1 MIPLRITYNTLDT
14 TRSLLPYME
23 SVALNDVRAGRA
35 STLTLTLNNADGRF
49 TGAWRGTKG
58 DSIAVEMPPA
68 STERYAIKTISVRQS
83 PRLVVWEAEARPATT
98 KAVAGRGSGSPPPK
112 SGAIV
117 SEKKSW
123 DKYRKNVTLKAV
135 AGEVCSECGLML
147 KYCAKPNPEFS
158 YVSRYNE
165 TGFHLINRLA
175 RSYGLDVRATAGEL
189 IIMGGVPKTEKSPVK
204 PISVELA
211 QVQSFGTAQ
220 EVSAS
225 SVQSGRLDPR
235 KAAPVRHS
243 AGDGDGV
250 SDDADYDLDDAS
262 AIYDATRA
270 SAQSSEVT
278 IIPRAGVVSGCVV
291 QIADFGLREV
301 TQMRYTRTGDAETMT
316 LTTREYAG

>member
-1 MIPLRITYNTLDT
+1 MIDIGLKYNALNT
-14 TRSLLPYME
+14 TRSLVPFVE
-23 SVALNDVRAGRA
+23 SVDLTDVRSGRA
-35 STLTLTLNNADGRF
+35 STLRITLNNADGRF
-49 TGAWRGTKG
+49 TGDWRGTRG
-58 DSIAVEMPPA
+58 DAIAVDMPPA
-68 STERYAIKTISVRQS
+68 KTENYAIKTIRIQQS
-83 PRLVVWEAEARPATT
+83 PRVVVWEAEARPATT
-98 KAVAGRGSGSPPPK
+98 KTVAGRGS
-112 SGAIV
+112 AIV

-135 AGEVCSECGLML
+135 AGEVCSECGLTL

-211 QVQSFGTAQ
+211 QVQSFGVSQ
-220 EVSAS
+220 EVAAS

-316 LTTREYAG
+316 LTTREYADD

>member
-1 MIPLRITYNTLDT
+1 MIDIGLKYNALNT
-14 TRSLLPYME
+14 TRSLLPYVE
-23 SVALNDVRAGRA
+23 SVDLTDVRSGRA
-35 STLTLTLNNADGRF
+35 STLRLTLNNADGRF
-49 TGAWRGTKG
+49 TGDWRGTRG
-58 DSIAVEMPPA
+58 DSIAVDMPPA
-68 STERYAIKTISVRQS
+68 KTENYAIKTIRIQQS
-83 PRLVVWEAEARPATT
+83 PRMVVWEAEARPATT
-98 KAVAGRGSGSPPPK
+98 RAVAGRGSGSPPPK
-112 SGAIV
+112 SGALV

-123 DKYRKNVTLKAV
+123 DKYRRNVKLRDV
-135 AGEVCSECGLML
+135 ASEVCSECGLTL

-189 IIMGGVPKTEKSPVK
+189 IIMGGVPETERSPVK

-211 QVQSFGTAQ
+211 QVQAFGAAQ
-220 EVSAS
+220 EVTAS

-235 KAAPVRHS
+235 KAEPVRHS

-278 IIPRAGVVSGCVV
+278 IIPQAGVVSGCVV